1 MMRYAWQV
9 LRLGALATV
18 LAVSAGC
25 AATPEDID
33 AIRATAEEA
42 KQTAAEAQAAAA
54 RAESKADAAKRAA
67 EDAKGCCGDNSEKID
82 RMFKKSMYK

>member
-1 MMRYAWQV
+1 MMRHACQV
-9 LRLGALATV
+9 LRLAALATV

-25 AATPEDID
+25 ATTEEID
-33 AIRATAEEA
+33 SLRTTAEEA
-42 KQTAAEAQAAAA
+42 KRTAAEAQAAAA

-67 EDAKGCCGDNSEKID
+67 EDAKGCCRDNSEKID

>member
-1 MMRYAWQV
+1 MMRHAWQIW
-9 LRLGALATV
+9 RHGALATV
-18 LAVSAGC
+18 LAVTAGC

-42 KQTAAEAQAAAA
+42 KRTAAEAQAAAA

-67 EDAKGCCGDNSEKID
+67 EDAKGCCRDNSEKID